1 MIIVKGG
8 VSEIVDTV
16 EISRKTFSVI
26 KSNLFWAF
34 FYNVIAI
41 PAAMSGL
48 LHPAIAEAAMA
59 FSSITV
65 VLNSLKIKRG
75 KRK

>member
-48 LHPAIAEAAMA
+48 FHPAIAKAAMA